1 MTDDSD
7 RTSIHPWWLRMVH
20 WLNAAAVIILILSGW
35 QIYNATGFMGFK
47 FPREVTL
54 GRWLGGGIM
63 WHFAAM
69 WLLWGVAAFYLIM
82 ATVTGRWKRQFWPVS
97 PGGILRDLKDTFTG
111 KLSHADLRVYNYVQK
126 AAYLFVMLDIVVLI
140 CSGLVLWKPV
150 QFPTLRT
157 LLGDYEGARLIH
169 FIAMVVMCGFIV
181 VHVVM
186 ALLVPKTIK
195 AMLWGR

>member
-1 MTDDSD
+1 MAEESD
-7 RTSIHPWWLRMVH
+7 KSSVHPWWLRMVH
-20 WLNAAAVIILILSGW
+20 WMNAAGVIILILSGW

-54 GRWLGGGIM
+54 GRWLGGGIQ

-69 WLLWGVAAFYLIM
+69 WLLWGVAVFYLVM
-82 ATVTGRWKRQFWPVS
+82 ATVTGRWQRKFWPVS
-97 PGGILRDLKDTFTG
+97 IPGIFRDLKATFTG
-111 KLSHADLRVYNYVQK
+111 KLSHTDLRIYNYVQK
-126 AAYLFVMLDIVVLI
+126 AAYLFVMLDITVLI
-140 CSGLVLWKPV
+140 LSGLVLWKNV
-150 QFPTLRT
+150 QFPILRM
-157 LLGDYEGARLIH
+157 LMFGYEGARLIH
-169 FIAMVVMCGFIV
+169 FVAMVAMCGFIV

>member
-1 MTDDSD
+1 MQDND
-7 RTSIHPWWLRMVH
+7 RRSVHPWWLRMIH
-20 WLNAAAVIILILSGW
+20 WLNAAAIIILILSGW

-69 WLLWGVAAFYLIM
+69 WLLWATALFYLVM
-82 ATVTGRWKRQFWPVS
+82 ATFTGRWKRQFWPVS
-97 PGGILRDLKDTFTG
+97 VLGIFRDLKDTFTG
-111 KLSHADLRVYNYVQK
+111 RLSHADLRAYNYVQK

-157 LLGDYEGARLIH
+157 LLGDYEGARLVH
-169 FIAMVVMCGFIV
+169 FVAMVAMCGFIL